1 MANENAWRFLKSYNN
16 IESNLKQLYHAKP
29 TQNFTDLIKRCS
41 DLNLTV
47 RRYESELIDYGK
59 LRNAIVHR
67 QAGVGDVVIAN
78 PCDDV
83 VKQIEYID
91 MMICKPPKILEVIKV
106 KKIVS
111 VFADS
116 PLLNAL
122 DAFAECWQKTL
133 IVYDHGTMLGF
144 INCYALYA
152 TIAEKVKN
160 GEDVTAYL
168 SDTKCG
174 DALFDH
180 ELDRYMLLSISATVV
195 DVFAAF
201 EQNKNLI
208 AVIITESGQMGEK
221 ALTMVTPADFPRINK
236 YLETYGKLSEYK
248 ESIIQ

>member
-1 MANENAWRFLKSYNN
+1 MRRLFLSAFFVAVT
-16 IESNLKQLYHAKP
+16 L
-29 TQNFTDLIKRCS
+29 F
-41 DLNLTV
+41 
-47 RRYESELIDYGK
+47 
-59 LRNAIVHR
+59 
-67 QAGVGDVVIAN
+67 
-78 PCDDV
+78 
-83 VKQIEYID
+83 
-91 MMICKPPKILEVIKV
+91 M
-106 KKIVS
+106 
-111 VFADS
+111 
-116 PLLNAL
+116 
-122 DAFAECWQKTL
+122 AFAGLVENRGVYATNPQNAVGQEATITIDGDPSDWNTSML
-133 IVYDHGTMLGF
+133 IAQGSANDMCTAFKGSHENCVLD
-144 INCYALYA
+144 CYALYA